1 MNVLYLLR
9 KQERETHPKPKKHS
23 IINTKNNYLKGVK
36 NNHKEAVIPA
46 ETEHNSTD
54 TKQQHLEAMK
64 STPVPQII
72 RRLVAA

>member
-46 ETEHNSTD
+46 GTEQNSRHKET
-54 TKQQHLEAMK
+54 
-64 STPVPQII
+64 TPRSNEIHTCTTNNT
-72 RRLVAA
+72 